1 MARRPARPVA
11 MGAATVCLLVQM
23 GTAVAQKEPSED
35 LQALDWDKPVWCLFD
50 GKGSA
55 IFAQCDTKTKVCLF
69 HRGCFGDSQDEECR
83 PLDRL
88 KTCEEPEPNHRFE
101 ALVKHGMTFVPA
113 IAETPPGW
121 TRDASGRVFQTEF
134 DMNRRVWLGGRWTPS
149 YAPRGREQLG
159 RAVIETGIRGE
170 VLSYDTRSR
179 YRFRALVGEVALNPL
194 SVDATLFRFD
204 TSHESETP
212 FVRMTT
218 FWPDPARH
226 DLYLNVGWW
235 TDVMGVEH
243 RPRDSVDETHLR
255 FVAAGTTLDLWHS
268 ADLASFFRLRLGGA
282 FDDLYLRG
290 GEVNHRL
297 ALTPL
302 SALEADVIFDEGGM
316 HRLTASTGYQAPLVW
331 KTDANPPQLVH
342 RFINSLAYEV
352 IWLAINDQPVTFRL
366 SADGGYRNDVLPE
379 AAGWEIG
386 GGAGLRI
393 NFWAPPPSQD
403 DRERVQ
409 EER

>member
-1 MARRPARPVA
+1 MARRPARSVV
-11 MGAATVCLLVQM
+11 MGATTVCLIVQA
-23 GTAVAQKEPSED
+23 GAAVAQDESTEEPK
-35 LQALDWDKPVWCLFD
+35 ALDWNRPVWCLFD

-55 IFAQCDTKTKVCLF
+55 LFAQCDAKTKVCLF
-69 HRGCFGDSQDEECR
+69 HRGCFGGTQDERCR

-88 KTCEEPEPNHRFE
+88 KTCEEPEPDHRFE
-101 ALVKHGMTFVPA
+101 ALVERGMTFVPA
-113 IAETPPGW
+113 IAEAPPGW

-134 DMNRRVWLGGRWTPS
+134 DMNRRVWLGGRWAPS

-159 RAVIETGIRGE
+159 RATIETGIRAD
-170 VLSYDTRSR
+170 VLSHDTRSR
-179 YRFRALVGEVALNPL
+179 YRLRALVGEIALNPL
-194 SVDATLFRFD
+194 SVDAMLLRFD

-212 FVRMTT
+212 FVRLTT
-218 FWPDPARH
+218 FWPEPQRH

-255 FVAAGTTLDLWHS
+255 FVAAGPTLDLWHS
-268 ADLASFFRLRLGGA
+268 ADLASFFRLRMGGA
-282 FDDLYLRG
+282 FDDLYLRNSDAG
-290 GEVNHRL
+290 HRL

-302 SALEADVIFDEGGM
+302 GALEADILFDDGGM
-316 HRLTASTGYQAPLVW
+316 HRLTAASGYQAPVVW
-331 KTDANPPQLVH
+331 ETETSSPQLVH
-342 RFINSLAYEV
+342 RFINNLAYEV
-352 IWLAINDQPVTFRL
+352 IVLAINDQPVTFRL
-366 SADGGYRNDVLPE
+366 SAEGGYRSDVLAQ

-403 DRERVQ
+403 DRERIQ
-409 EER
+409 EGR